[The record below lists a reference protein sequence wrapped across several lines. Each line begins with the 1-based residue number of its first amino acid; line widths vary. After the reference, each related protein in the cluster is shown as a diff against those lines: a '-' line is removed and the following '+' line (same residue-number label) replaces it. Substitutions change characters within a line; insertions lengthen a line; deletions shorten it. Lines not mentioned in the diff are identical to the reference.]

1 MVGGTV
7 DSTVEA
13 WVVGSVRL
21 GQVGAW
27 LEVEGVGSLIV
38 GLMVGTVAAVVVT
51 GQPKSA

>member
-1 MVGGTV
+1 MVGGAV

-13 WVVGSVRL
+13 WAVGSVRL

-38 GLMVGTVAAVVVT
+38 GLMVGTVAVVVVT